1 MPADPDMPPE
11 ALEYS
16 ARDFLSLAV
25 ETRMNLRMKAVAA
38 FARRHSIDRLTC
50 ASGYDGSAV
59 APGRGHRHRQCARA
73 HLQARPA
80 VAAGW

>member
-1 MPADPDMPPE
+1 MPPE

-38 FARRHSIDRLTC
+38 FARCHSIDRLTC
-50 ASGYDGSAV
+50 P
-59 APGRGHRHRQCARA
+59 APRATVGIVTVGKA
-73 HLQARPA
+73 HLDTMEALSRLGVDTVTANAP
-80 VAAGW
+80 